1 MPFDGVTWDSPHLG
15 AAYAALPGAPLTA
28 EAVACALVTGH
39 YAARRNGRLWM
50 QQAYERQERGSQT
63 GTSALWIDSSTSV
76 VVGGARGW
84 IDTTW
89 THAVAYL
96 TIATVSQVDTTY
108 GLRVVATDGTTTAT
122 GTVSTRTGTGG
133 GGQYARGLLGD
144 RGPDVPT
151 LDLVAEVSLAT
162 LTLGARG
169 RITAELSI
177 PSADGYALPYWLA
190 IYLECRG

>member
-15 AAYAALPGAPLTA
+15 SVYAALPGAPLTA
-28 EAVACALVTGH
+28 EAIACALVSGH

-63 GTSALWIDSSTSV
+63 GASSLWIDSSTPV
-76 VVGGARGW
+76 LVGGARGW

-89 THAVAYL
+89 THATA
-96 TIATVSQVDTTY
+96 IISIGTVSSVETTY

-122 GTVSTRTGTGG
+122 GTTVERTGTSGA
-133 GGQYARGLLGD
+133 QYARGAIGD
-144 RGPDVPT
+144 AGDIPAIQI
-151 LDLVAEVSLAT
+151 VAEVSLST

-169 RITAELSI
+169 RITAELSV
-177 PSADGYALPYWLA
+177 PSADGYALPLWLA

>member
-28 EAVACALVTGH
+28 EAIACALVSGH

-63 GTSALWIDSSTSV
+63 GTSDLWIDSSTAV
-76 VVGGARGW
+76 LVGGARGW

-89 THAVAYL
+89 THATAIIS
-96 TIATVSQVDTTY
+96 IATVSSVESTY

-122 GTVSTRTGTGG
+122 GTASTGTGG
-133 GGQYARGLLGD
+133 NGAQFARGAIRD
-144 RGPDVPT
+144 ADEVPT
-151 LDLVAEVSLAT
+151 LQLVAEVSLST

-169 RITAELSI
+169 RITAELSV
-177 PSADGYALPYWLA
+177 PSADGYALPLWLA

>member
-15 AAYAALPGAPLTA
+15 SAYAALPGAPLTA
-28 EAVACALVTGH
+28 EGIACALVSGH

-50 QQAYERQERGSQT
+50 QQAYERQERGSQM
-63 GTSALWIDSSTSV
+63 GTSPLWIDSSSSV
-76 VVGGARGW
+76 LVGGARGW

-89 THAVAYL
+89 THATAIISL
-96 TIATVSQVDTTY
+96 ATVSSVESTY

-122 GTVSTRTGTGG
+122 GTVSTRTGGNG
-133 GGQYARGLLGD
+133 AQFARGAAREAGRD
-144 RGPDVPT
+144 IPT
-151 LDLVAEVSLAT
+151 IQIEAEVSLST

-177 PSADGYALPYWLA
+177 PSADGYALPLWLA

>member
-28 EAVACALVTGH
+28 EGIACALVSGH

-50 QQAYERQERGSQT
+50 QQAYERQERGSQM
-63 GTSALWIDSSTSV
+63 GTSPLWIDSSTSV
-76 VVGGARGW
+76 LVGGARGW

-89 THAVAYL
+89 THATAIIS
-96 TIATVSQVDTTY
+96 IATVSSVESTY

-122 GTVSTRTGTGG
+122 GTASTGTGG
-133 GGQYARGLLGD
+133 NGAQFARGAIGD
-144 RGPDVPT
+144 ADEVPT
-151 LDLVAEVSLAT
+151 LQLVAEVSLAT

>member
-1 MPFDGVTWDSPHLG
+1 MPFDVVTWDSPHLG

-28 EAVACALVTGH
+28 EAVACALG
-39 YAARRNGRLWM
+39 M

-63 GTSALWIDSSTSV
+63 GTSALWIDSSSSV

-84 IDTTW
+84 VDTTW

-122 GTVSTRTGTGG
+122 GAVSTRTGGNG
-133 GGQYARGLLGD
+133 AQYARGAIGD
-144 RGPDVPT
+144 TGPDVPT
-151 LDLVAEVSLAT
+151 LDLVAEVSLST

>member
-15 AAYAALPGAPLTA
+15 SAYAALPGAPLTA
-28 EAVACALVTGH
+28 EAIACALVSGH

-63 GTSALWIDSSTSV
+63 GTSDLWIDSSTAV
-76 VVGGARGW
+76 LVGGARGW

-89 THAVAYL
+89 THATAIIS
-96 TIATVSQVDTTY
+96 IATVSSVESTY

-122 GTVSTRTGTGG
+122 GTASTGTGG
-133 GGQYARGLLGD
+133 NGAQFARGAIGD
-144 RGPDVPT
+144 ADEVPT
-151 LDLVAEVSLAT
+151 LQLVAEVSLST

-169 RITAELSI
+169 RITAELSV
-177 PSADGYALPYWLA
+177 PSADGYALPLWLA